1 MAKYEDK
8 IAATEITKAGNDRR
22 WAYHRLIELEA
33 EKAKVHGTM
42 PAETKLLAWK
52 RSREKA
58 RAGCKGAVSTS
69 TRVHTVRE
77 VGGGGSRVAQTGA
90 IKMQIISFH
99 AAIFPEETGARNPT
113 PSPINLELIYD
124 DDSIVRR

>member
-1 MAKYEDK
+1 
-8 IAATEITKAGNDRR
+8 
-22 WAYHRLIELEA
+22 
-33 EKAKVHGTM
+33 M

-77 VGGGGSRVAQTGA
+77 VGGGGRVAQTGA

-124 DDSIVRR
+124 DDDSIVRR